1 MASASATTDAPVA
14 DVNDGYGTKGYRGFV
29 LGSLLLVYVFN
40 FIDRAILAIL
50 NDPIKETL
58 NLQDWHMGL
67 LGGLA
72 FALLYTTL
80 GIPIARVSERV
91 SRKWIILA
99 SLCLWSLMTILC
111 GFATSFV
118 FLFLLRIGVGIGEA
132 GCTPPAQSMIADY
145 FKPSSRATAVSIY
158 ALGVPLGAM
167 IAGLAGGPI
176 NDYVTGENI
185 YVALQDWG
193 WTWLANAIDW
203 QSLEGWRI
211 AFMAVG
217 IPGII
222 FALVLAVTLKEPPR
236 GYTDPP
242 EAVHQEKAGFGEV
255 LSILARKPTFIHVVA
270 GAAIASFAGYG
281 IGHFTPAFFVRIH
294 ELTLT
299 QAAFYYSLILGL
311 CAAAGVFSS
320 GYLSDR
326 MVRRHPTAL
335 SWLPALG
342 MGASVPLYA
351 FGFLQG
357 NLWLTM
363 PPLMAAAYMHYFY
376 LGPMYAVAGGVVD
389 SRMRATSVAI
399 TLFIVNIIGL
409 ALGPTMAG
417 MLSSSIKAGMLA
429 ASDLDIGLQTC
440 AATDGLAADVAAAC
454 TSADGRALQYAIVIF
469 ACLYLWAAFH
479 YLRAGK
485 TLQRDMIGRQ

>member
-1 MASASATTDAPVA
+1 MATVSTTAESVTDP
-14 DVNDGYGTKGYRGFV
+14 NEGFGSKPYRSFV
-29 LGSLLLVYVFN
+29 LGSLLLVYIFN

-50 NDPIKETL
+50 NDPIKLTL
-58 NLQDWHMGL
+58 GLQDWHMGL

-99 SLCLWSLMTILC
+99 SLVLWSLMTVLC

-118 FLFLLRIGVGIGEA
+118 MLFLLRVGVGIGEA

-176 NDYVTGENI
+176 NDYVTGENV
-185 YVALQDWG
+185 YGALQSWG
-193 WTWLANAIDW
+193 WTWLANAVDW

-217 IPGII
+217 IPGVI
-222 FALVLAVTLKEPPR
+222 FAFILALTLKEPPR

-242 EAVHQEKAGFGEV
+242 EAVKTEKAGFGEV
-255 LSILARKPTFIHVVA
+255 IGILAKKPTFLHIVA

-281 IGHFTPAFFVRIH
+281 IGHFTPAYFIRIH

-299 QAAFYYSLILGL
+299 QAAFYYSLILGI
-311 CAAAGVFSS
+311 CAACGVFFS
-320 GYLSDR
+320 GYMSDR
-326 MVRRHPTAL
+326 IVRRHPTAL
-335 SWLPALG
+335 SWLPAVG
-342 MGASVPLYA
+342 MGVSVPLYA
-351 FGFLQG
+351 FGFMQD

-363 PPLMAAAYMHYFY
+363 PPLAAAAFLHYFY
-376 LGPMYAVAGGVVD
+376 LGPMYAVVGGVVD
-389 SRMRATSVAI
+389 SRMRATSVAV
-399 TLFIVNIIGL
+399 TLFIVNLIGL
-409 ALGPTMAG
+409 ALGPTLAG
-417 MLSSSIKAGMLA
+417 MLSSAIKSGMLA
-429 ASDLDIGLQTC
+429 ANDLDISLRTC
-440 AATDGLAADVAAAC
+440 SLGDAGPEIASAC
-454 TSADGRALQYAIVIF
+454 ASADARALQIAIVIF
-469 ACLYLWAAFH
+469 ACLYAWAAFH
-479 YLRAGK
+479 YLRAGR
-485 TLQRDMIGRQ
+485 TLQRDMIGRS